1 MFRLLAILIMTLTL
15 LPVSHAKT
23 TLKIATLAPDGTSW
37 MKQMRAAAKEIH
49 EKSEGRVKIR
59 FYPGGVMGNDN
70 SVLRKIRIGQLHGGA
85 ITGGGLSSIYSDA
98 QIYTLPFQFRNLE
111 EVDAVRQVMD
121 KRIIDG
127 LQKKGFISFGLSEG
141 GFAYLLSNSP
151 VKTTDNMK
159 GLKIW
164 IPEGDKV
171 NAEIFSKLG
180 IAPIPLPLTDVLTG
194 LQTGLID
201 TIASAPI
208 GAIALQ
214 WHTRVNYLTQV
225 PLAYLYATL
234 VIKEKAFNKLTEADR
249 DLVKQTLQSTFVKL
263 NQQNREDNIAALS
276 ALKKQGIE
284 FISPTEKQQQAWEQH
299 ANITLQSLRNEGVV
313 SIQLLEEM
321 QNLIQLQ
328 RDSNPVTKQTE
339 EILINRRDTALK
351 SSFNESHS
359 MQ

>member
-1 MFRLLAILIMTLTL
+1 MFRLLAVLLMTLLFTTT
-15 LPVSHAKT
+15 SHGNT

-37 MKQMRAAAKEIH
+37 MKQMRGAAKQIDEQTD
-49 EKSEGRVKIR
+49 GRVKIR
-59 FYPGGVMGNDN
+59 FYPGGVMGNDK
-70 SVLRKIRIGQLHGGA
+70 SVLRKIRIGQLQGGA
-85 ITGGGLSSIYSDA
+85 ITGGGLSTIYPDA

-111 EVDAVRQVMD
+111 EVDAVRKVMD
-121 KRIIDG
+121 KQIING
-127 LQKKGFISFGLSEG
+127 LQKEGFISFGLSEG

-171 NAEIFSKLG
+171 NAKMFGKLG
-180 IAPIPLPLTDVLTG
+180 ISPIPLPLTDVLTG

-234 VIKEKAFNKLTEADR
+234 VIKEKAFMKLSKADQEVVR
-249 DLVKQTLQSTFVKL
+249 KTLRSTFVKL
-263 NQQNREDNIAALS
+263 NKQNRADNIAALS
-276 ALKKQGIE
+276 ALKQQGIE
-284 FISPTEKQQQAWEQH
+284 FINPTPKQQQAWEMH
-299 ANITLQSLRNEGVV
+299 ANTTLETMRDDGIVSIELLNEMQSL
-313 SIQLLEEM
+313 IKQ
-321 QNLIQLQ
+321 Q
-328 RDSNPVTKQTE
+328 RISHPV
-339 EILINRRDTALK
+339 N
-351 SSFNESHS
+351 
-359 MQ
+359 